1 MLPKPQTLVVLTPG
15 FPENEADS
23 TCLPLQQALIK
34 SIKENYPNINLHIL
48 SFEYPFKSQNYSWNG
63 IPVHAFGGRNR
74 GKLFRIHNWV
84 KVWMALIKLK
94 KDYEVIGL
102 LSFWLGECA
111 FIGERFSKLYRLK
124 HYCWMLGQDAKPFN
138 NYFTLARM
146 DSSKLVAISDFLA
159 NNMQTNY
166 GITPKYVIPGG
177 INESK
182 FNEISRERTIDV
194 IGVGSLIPLKQYNLF
209 LEVICRLRRRLPD
222 IKAVI
227 CGAGPERAKLMRMIY
242 QLNLQANVTL
252 VEELPYPQ
260 VLAMMQQSKVLL
272 HTSNY
277 EGLVMVAPE
286 ALAAGAKVVSLLRL
300 MNNDISNWLVAENT
314 YAAAEVITGILYDV
328 NTEYKAVVPFKIE
341 DTAAEFMKLYTES
354 NVVAISRKRLAMA
367 LKDRVA
373 L

>member
-1 MLPKPQTLVVLTPG
+1 MLPKPQTLVILTPG

-23 TCLPLQQALIK
+23 TCLPLQQALVK
-34 SIKENYPNINLHIL
+34 SIKENYPGINLRIL
-48 SFEYPFKSQNYSWNG
+48 SFEYPFKSNNYNWNG
-63 IPVHAFGGRNR
+63 VPVQAFGGKNK
-74 GKLFRIHNWV
+74 GKLFRIYNWF
-84 KVWMALIKLK
+84 KVWMALNKLK
-94 KDYEVIGL
+94 KDHQIIGL

-111 FIGERFSKLYRLK
+111 FIGERFAKLHKLK
-124 HYCWMLGQDAKPFN
+124 HYCWMLGQDARPRNK
-138 NYFTLARM
+138 YFTLSGIANSR
-146 DSSKLVAISDFLA
+146 LVAISDFLA
-159 NNMQTNY
+159 NNLKANY

-177 INESK
+177 VDESQFK
-182 FNEISRERTIDV
+182 ETYRERSIDM

-209 LEVICRLRRRLPD
+209 LEVVCRLRRRFPD

-242 QLNLQANVTL
+242 ELNLQANITL

-300 MNNDISNWLVAENT
+300 MNEEVPNWQVAETT
-314 YAAAEVITGILYDV
+314 YNAAEIITGMFYDA
-328 NTEYKAVVPFKIE
+328 NTEYKPVIPFKIE
-341 DTAAEFMKLYTES
+341 DTAAQFMKLYTDS
-354 NVVAISRKRLAMA
+354 NVVTISRKRLPMA
-367 LKDRVA
+367 LKDKVA